1 MRENVQR
8 IRCTVCYV
16 VVELSTD
23 NVCYWPFV
31 FPRHGMCARMRWW
44 QLKRC
49 PTVANSQTRWDKNGY
64 VNIIVQTLTINV
76 FTQYRKYSTSNQPP
90 LTLHACAHGHVTMW
104 NMAYL
109 TVVWPGLINVESE
122 ETGLERSNLENWQVF
137 TQQHYCG
144 KKEATNFVVWNAHM
158 GFFSNIS
165 SNILLYGI
173 CSLNSPIKNDI
184 FKVKYQ

>member
-1 MRENVQR
+1 MWLTLAFWSDFCSWTLHTVWLKTKKYKRSWKTTSSMRENVLR

-31 FPRHGMCARMRWW
+31 FPRRGMCARMRWW

-49 PTVANSQTRWDKNGY
+49 PTVANSLMRWDKIGCVY
-64 VNIIVQTLTINV
+64 IIVQTLTINI
-76 FTQYRKYSTSNQPP
+76 FTQPRKYSTSNHSP
-90 LTLHACAHGHVTMW
+90 LTLHACAHSHVTMW

-109 TVVWPGLINVESE
+109 RVVRPGLINVESE

-137 TQQHYCG
+137 TQQH
-144 KKEATNFVVWNAHM
+144 
-158 GFFSNIS
+158 FSR
-165 SNILLYGI
+165 LLW
-173 CSLNSPIKNDI
+173 
-184 FKVKYQ
+184 